1 MRRVLHIINEDK
13 DIIIVLCI
21 MVHPKGCFQGQFFFR
36 LSVPLLSLFQCINTL
51 LTRYG
56 FPPRELHP
64 PDEGHDEDPVP
75 LQHGDRVM
83 VEHLKPVVP
92 EQIPPDVVMSEVNVQ
107 GGESSASSEAEAK
120 SDQQR
125 QGYNLINI
133 VVEIFIIKYC
143 SFIIPVW

>member
-1 MRRVLHIINEDK
+1 MQGPIYIINEDK
-13 DIIIVLCI
+13 DISIVLFL
-21 MVHPKGCFQGQFFFR
+21 MAHPKGCFQKQFLFT
-36 LSVPLLSLFQCINTL
+36 LSVLLSLLIQYLNAL

-64 PDEGHDEDPVP
+64 PDEGHEEVPVP

-92 EQIPPDVVMSEVNVQ
+92 EQVPPDVVMSEVDVQ
-107 GGESSASSEAEAK
+107 GSASSASSEAEAK

-125 QGYNLINI
+125 QGYMYNLH
-133 VVEIFIIKYC
+133 C
-143 SFIIPVW
+143 MMQ

>member
-1 MRRVLHIINEDK
+1 MA
-13 DIIIVLCI
+13 
-21 MVHPKGCFQGQFFFR
+21 HPKDCFQDQFFFR
-36 LSVPLLSLFQCINTL
+36 LSVLLLSLLQCINTCTL

-56 FPPRELHP
+56 FPPCELHP
-64 PDEGHDEDPVP
+64 PDEGREEDPVP

-92 EQIPPDVVMSEVNVQ
+92 EQIPPDVVMSEVNMQ

-125 QGYNLINI
+125 QGYNLH
-133 VVEIFIIKYC
+133 FMAQ
-143 SFIIPVW
+143 